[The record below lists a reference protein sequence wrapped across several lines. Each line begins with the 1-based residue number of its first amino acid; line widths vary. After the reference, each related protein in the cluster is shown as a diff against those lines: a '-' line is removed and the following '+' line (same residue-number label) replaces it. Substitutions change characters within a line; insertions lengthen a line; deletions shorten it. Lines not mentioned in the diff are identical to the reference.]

1 MSIGICQFKLSNY
14 EKFCTPQQLNS
25 LVQIPMI
32 ASREEFL
39 YLKYELLPSY
49 SRINN
54 PIVID
59 HAFNT
64 IIDSFHLLNEELK
77 IELSLAIHNLK
88 TGIKMVFEAEEE
100 CDTIKLSDGS
110 NLIKCI
116 VSFAKKL

>member
-1 MSIGICQFKLSNY
+1 MSIGICHFQLSNY
-14 EKFCTPQQLNS
+14 GKICTQQQLNT

-32 ASREEFL
+32 ASREELIFK
-39 YLKYELLPSY
+39 KYELYPSY

-54 PIVID
+54 AFFID
-59 HAFNT
+59 RAFNK

-77 IELSLAIHNLK
+77 IELSLAIHNLNV
-88 TGIKMVFEAEEE
+88 GIKMVVEAEAE